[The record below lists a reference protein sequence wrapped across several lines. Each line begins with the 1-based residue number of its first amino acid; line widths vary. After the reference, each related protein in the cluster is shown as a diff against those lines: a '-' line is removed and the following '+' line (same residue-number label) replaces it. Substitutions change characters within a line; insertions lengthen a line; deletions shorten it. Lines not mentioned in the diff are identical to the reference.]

1 MIRIGIFLFTCLL
14 LFASCEERRIAIDA
28 LPFKVT
34 RGNEWGFLGTDGT
47 IRTINAFAYRPSAVV
62 NERLSVPNDS
72 GRYELYS
79 FSGELKSVS
88 PKSFVTIG
96 YFFEEVTFAQE
107 EKDGPLMV
115 VDRFGKKVAVVD
127 SYQGHGILMAHNF
140 REGLALVYTN
150 NGKYGYMDTR
160 GEMVIK
166 PVYDYAA
173 DFSEGLAVVG
183 IADGEGR
190 LAYQVIN
197 KQGGVQFYI
206 TLQNS
211 RIQESFSCGYL
222 MFKNLEQDYCG
233 ALDREGNVCLYLP
246 TRVQEVMPFRYDA
259 AVFWTESG
267 VGVMDK
273 SGKVLIPANYDD
285 GRVIGDR
292 RVALKLRGKWALFDF
307 EGRPLSEFV
316 YDWISDLDRYAFV
329 CENGVYYLID
339 EGGQMVGPNK
349 FSIIHW
355 DQEAAREC
363 PQVFMRRHE
372 AAKDSVMV
380 EPVKEKKDVKP
391 SREPVLSKARVIDK
405 NSPFYREAKQVLD
418 GGLQEEDASNR
429 RVILNY
435 MEHFRMAYLT
445 KDIDFLEQLFSEE
458 ALIVVGTVI
467 RKAPSNERLYLSSEQ
482 VRYSVKSKREYLYHL
497 KMIFRRNQ
505 HIDVK
510 FNDFTIKRH
519 PTKKG
524 IYGVSVKQSYK
535 SDIYSDEG
543 YLFLLWDFRDQT
555 APKIHVRTWQPRMMD
570 EYTPLPEQ
578 EIFNIGSFNLE

>member
-14 LFASCEERRIAIDA
+14 LFASCEEKRIAIDA

-34 RGNEWGFLGTDGT
+34 PGNEWGILSTDGT
-47 IRTINAFAYRPSAVV
+47 IKMINAFKYRPSVVV
-62 NERLSVPNDS
+62 NGRLSVPNDS
-72 GRYELYS
+72 GRYELYN
-79 FSGELKSVS
+79 FSGELGSVS

-107 EKDGPLMV
+107 EKDGALMV
-115 VDRFGKKVAVVD
+115 VDRFGEKVAVAD
-127 SYQGHGILMAHNF
+127 SYQGHSILMAHNF

-150 NGKYGYMDTR
+150 KGKYGYMDTH

-183 IADGEGR
+183 VADGEGR

-211 RIQESFSCGYL
+211 RIQENFSCGYL

-233 ALDREGNVCLYLP
+233 ALDRDGNVCLYLS

-273 SGKVLIPANYDD
+273 SGKVLIPAIYDD

-307 EGRPLSEFV
+307 EGRPLCEFV
-316 YDWISDLDRYAFV
+316 YDWISDLERYAFV
-329 CENGVYYLID
+329 RENGTCYLID
-339 EGGQMVGPNK
+339 EGGQVVGPNK
-349 FSIIHW
+349 FSTVHW
-355 DQEAAREC
+355 DREATGEW
-363 PQVFMRRHE
+363 PQVFMRYE
-372 AAKDSVMV
+372 AARDSVVV
-380 EPVKEKKDVKP
+380 EPVKEKKDGKL
-391 SREPVLSKARVIDK
+391 SREPVLPKARVIDK
-405 NSPFYREAKQVLD
+405 NNPFYREAKQVMD
-418 GGLQEEDASNR
+418 GGLREEDASNR

-435 MEHFRMAYLT
+435 MEHFRMAYPT

-497 KMIFRRNQ
+497 KAIFKRNQ
-505 HIDVK
+505 RIDVK
-510 FNDFTIKRH
+510 FDDFAIKRH

-535 SDIYSDEG
+535 SDTYSDEG

-570 EYTPLPEQ
+570 EHTPLPEQ